1 MSITNNIVLVSSVTG
16 ISVAGVNGLHI
27 INNSVMNIP
36 LNGVSQSLMYW
47 MYSGA
52 TWITA
57 GGTTH
62 EGGTTSNVIV
72 RNNIAP
78 LIAATA
84 AASGNCP
91 VTESFCSTTANRSV
105 EQDHNLSLVQ
115 TSYTAQN
122 LFVTFNSSTAQ
133 YNLELKGTAATDPAI
148 GTGSASLMP
157 TTDFLGHS
165 RNPAS
170 PDLGAY
176 AP

>member
-1 MSITNNIVLVSSVTG
+1 MSSNTG
-16 ISVAGVNGLHI
+16 ISIAGVNGLHV
-27 INNSVMNIP
+27 INNTVMDIP
-36 LNGVSQSLMYW
+36 LNGVSQSQTYW
-47 MYSGA
+47 MYSGM

-62 EGGTTSNVIV
+62 EGGATSNVIV

-91 VTESFCSTTANRSV
+91 ITESFCSSTKNPNV
-105 EQDHNLSLVQ
+105 ELDHNLSFVQ
-115 TSYTAQN
+115 TKYTAAN
-122 LFVTFNSSTAQ
+122 LFVTFNTSAAE
-133 YNLELKGTAATDPAI
+133 YNLELKGTASTDPAI

-157 TTDFLGHS
+157 ATDFLGHARS
-165 RNPAS
+165 TSS

-176 AP
+176 GVPPSTSAQRL

>member
-1 MSITNNIVLVSSVTG
+1 
-16 ISVAGVNGLHI
+16 
-27 INNSVMNIP
+27 MNIP
-36 LNGVSQSLMYW
+36 LNGVSQSAAYW

-91 VTESFCSTTANRSV
+91 ITESFCSHTANPYV
-105 EQDHNLSLVQ
+105 ELDHNLSLDQ
-115 TSYTAQN
+115 TTYTAPTI
-122 LFVTFNSSTAQ
+122 FVTFSAEHGAIQSCLEGNGLDKSSDRDWQ
-133 YNLELKGTAATDPAI
+133 C
-148 GTGSASLMP
+148 
-157 TTDFLGHS
+157 H
-165 RNPAS
+165 
-170 PDLGAY
+170 AY
-176 AP
+176 AGDRHSGPCPQRRFA